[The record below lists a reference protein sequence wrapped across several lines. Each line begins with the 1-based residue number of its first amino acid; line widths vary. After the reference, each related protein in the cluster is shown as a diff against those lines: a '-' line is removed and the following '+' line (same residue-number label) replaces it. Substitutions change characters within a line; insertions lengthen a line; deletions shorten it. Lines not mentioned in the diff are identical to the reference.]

1 MILFSRIQHNPK
13 IVDTF
18 DMIEVNHRCNE
29 YGTPSMDQIICWDW
43 ARHESR
49 FLCQY
54 WKDMGSSA
62 REKTKEG
69 EKKWMKER
77 RAKADKIKDWVL
89 RKDFLNKTHYAG
101 DFVGGKYWPYKN
113 WRSGYYEIKYENR
126 IIRAKIFRQTWT
138 NYDPEV
144 EDRKKFPVDLRR
156 NLTKPLKVK

>member
-1 MILFSRIQHNPK
+1 MTVSRHIFPDAIYRGRYVSEMAETTKRMRGAPIPN
-13 IVDTF
+13 
-18 DMIEVNHRCNE
+18 
-29 YGTPSMDQIICWDW
+29 TP
-43 ARHESR
+43 A
-49 FLCQY
+49 
-54 WKDMGSSA
+54 
-62 REKTKEG
+62 
-69 EKKWMKER
+69 R

-138 NYDPEV
+138 TYDPEV